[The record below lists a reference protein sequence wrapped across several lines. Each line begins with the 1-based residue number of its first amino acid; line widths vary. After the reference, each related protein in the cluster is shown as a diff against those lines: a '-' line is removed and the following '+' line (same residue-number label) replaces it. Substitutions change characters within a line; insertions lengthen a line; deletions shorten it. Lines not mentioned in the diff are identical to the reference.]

1 MLRYSVFL
9 LVLVATGA
17 VLALS
22 SIWPAWRWG
31 LALALPL
38 LALGIWDQLQRRH
51 TLLRNYPISGRLR
64 YLFESVR
71 PQIQQY
77 FVEDDLHGRPFN
89 REQRSIVYQ
98 RAKGDNDYEPFGTE
112 HDVYRDGAEWIAHG
126 ISPADKREAPRV
138 RIGGEQCGAPYEAA
152 LLNISAMSFGSL
164 GPHAIRALNIGACR
178 GGFAH
183 DTGEGGI
190 SRHHRL
196 GADLIWE
203 IGSGYFGCRQRDG
216 SFDPEAFAEQAA
228 GERVKMIEL
237 KLSQG
242 AKPGRGGVLP
252 GAKVTAE
259 IAEARGVQP
268 GEDCISPPRH
278 SVFSTPLELVE
289 FLARLR
295 ELAGGKPVGFK
306 LCIGHP
312 WEFLSIC
319 KAMLETGIRPD
330 FVVVDGK
337 EGGTGAAPE
346 EFSDN
351 VGMPLREGLT
361 FVRNALAGADLR
373 GEIRIGA
380 AGKIVTGFD
389 MARTLALGADWCN
402 SARGFM
408 LALGCVQS
416 LKCHTDHC
424 PTGITTQNPLRNRGL
439 VVEDKAERARRYQ
452 CATLEALMGLVAAAG
467 LETPAALRPR
477 HIAKRVG
484 LAEITD
490 LGELYPRL
498 DDGELADGAS
508 DPWYRRQWEQA
519 RVDSFAPAD

>member
-22 SIWPAWRWG
+22 SIWPAWRWA

-71 PQIQQY
+71 PQMQQY

-138 RIGGEQCGAPYEAA
+138 RIGGGQCGTPYEAA

-164 GPHAIRALNIGACR
+164 GPHAIRALNIGARR

-196 GADLIWE
+196 GADLVWE

-216 SFDPEAFAEQAA
+216 SFDPAAFAEKAA
-228 GERVKMIEL
+228 DERVKMIEL

-242 AKPGRGGVLP
+242 AKPGHGGVLP
-252 GAKVTAE
+252 GAKVNAE
-259 IAEARGVQP
+259 IAEARGVEP
-268 GEDCISPPRH
+268 GEDCVSPPRH
-278 SVFSTPLELVE
+278 SAFSTPVELVE

-312 WEFLSIC
+312 WEFLAIC

-330 FVVVDGK
+330 YVVVDGK

-361 FVRNALAGADLR
+361 FVRNALAGAGLR

-439 VVEDKAERARRYQ
+439 VVEDKAERVRRYQ
-452 CATLEALMGLVAAAG
+452 CATLEALMGLAAAAG

-519 RVDSFAPAD
+519 RADSFAPAD